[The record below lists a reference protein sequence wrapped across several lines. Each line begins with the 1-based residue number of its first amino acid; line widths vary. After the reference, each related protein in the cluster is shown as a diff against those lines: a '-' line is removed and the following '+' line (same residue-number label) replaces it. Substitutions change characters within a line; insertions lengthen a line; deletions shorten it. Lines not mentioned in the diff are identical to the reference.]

1 MDNNQLLNELK
12 INRNAKP
19 TASGLPVWVWI
30 VGALVA
36 LIILFAGWRH
46 FAGSKAI
53 SITSETVVAPSA
65 QTGTTSVLDATGYVT
80 ARRIATVSSKITGK
94 VKDVLIDEGMR
105 VEAGQILATL
115 DDSEALVDLR
125 LARAQAD
132 AANLQLRELQVNRN
146 NADKEAKRQAD
157 LWSKK
162 LVAQAAYDNAR
173 ASAEGLQA
181 RQASTAA
188 SLRVAQDRVAQAQ
201 QQVDNHVV
209 RAPFAGV
216 IIAKSAQ
223 PGEMVSPL
231 SAGGGFTRTGIG
243 TIVDMDSL
251 EIQVDVNESFINRV
265 QPGQPIEAILNAYPD
280 WKIPAEVIAIIPTA
294 DRAKATVKV
303 RIKLN
308 EKDARVVPDMGVKV
322 SFLNA
327 KTAETDKP
335 IAPPKGVLINPDNV
349 VERGG
354 KKVVFVIKD
363 NTAKLREVELGET
376 FNGRQQILQGLS
388 AGEQLIVTP
397 SDDVQDGSKITT
409 GN

>member
-19 TASGLPVWVWI
+19 TSSGLPMWVWI
-30 VGALVA
+30 VGALLA

-46 FAGSKAI
+46 LAGSKAI

-157 LWSKK
+157 LWNKK

-335 IAPPKGVLINPDNV
+335 VAPPKGVLINPDNV

-363 NTAKLREVELGET
+363 NSAKLREVELGET

-397 SDDVQDGSKITT
+397 GDDVQDGSKITT
-409 GN
+409 SN